1 MKKKLSALTLAMLP
15 ALGMAAPAETVSY
28 QDDSIIVV
36 YKASATEADRNA
48 AMALINP
55 GKGKI
60 QAGAAKVK
68 SLMKGRGAQLD
79 IGTMGVKKAIET
91 LKKHPAVM
99 IAEPNYR
106 LKADYIPNDEDFDQ
120 LWGLENT
127 GAGGGVAGADI
138 SAVEA
143 WDITTG
149 SSDVVI
155 GVIDTGVDYTHP
167 DLAANAWTNP
177 GEIPGNGIDDDG
189 NGYIDDV
196 YGIDAVND
204 DSDPW
209 DDHYH
214 GTHVAGTIGA
224 VGDNSIGVVGVNHE
238 VSIAACKFLDADGYG
253 STADAI
259 ECIDYFTALKEAG
272 VNIKATNNSW
282 GGGGYSEA
290 LEMSIEAG
298 VAADIL
304 FVAAAGNANSN
315 NDVSPHYPSS
325 YDSDGILAVAA
336 TDRTDGDSFYSYGP
350 TTVDLAAP
358 GVSIYSTIPP
368 AAGFGE
374 YEVLSGTSMAT
385 PHVSGALALVLAA
398 NPSLS
403 VLEVKEILMES
414 GDDNAAMAEKILSGK
429 RLNVAQAL
437 ADADPTPRFGFEPL
451 ISDIELTAGEMAE
464 FTFMVTAISDWEGSV
479 ELSVA
484 DSLGTAY
491 LSSTTAMPGD
501 TVTLYVPTTED
512 TPWGSYAFSVTGTS
526 GELTDTESFNLS
538 VLPVGLYEE
547 TFSNTTPVDLPD
559 NEPTGITSTITVDD
573 ASVVF
578 GAEVFVDITHTWIGD
593 LIVTLTSP
601 TGTETVLHN
610 REGGSADDIYETY
623 EVADFNGEMA
633 MGDWTLFV
641 SDNAGADLGT
651 LNQWSVTLTMLGE
664 GDGETPPTADFS
676 YSVSDLTV
684 SFTDASTDPDDDIMN
699 WEWSFGDGSTSTET
713 SPVYT
718 YAEAGSYEVNLTV
731 TDAEGQSDSMMQV
744 VTVEADVG
752 ESEIE
757 MMLRRSVVRGPRYIV
772 AFGFKGAVDSEVS
785 IYKDGELIGTK
796 PAYSGRG
803 VYEDR
808 GRVAG
813 AEGATYQVCDSSGC
827 SAELYVPY
835 E

>member
-15 ALGMAAPAETVSY
+15 ALGMAAPTETVSY
-28 QDDSIIVV
+28 EDDSIIVV
-36 YKASATEADRNA
+36 YKASATEADRNS

-60 QAGAAKVK
+60 QAGAAQIK
-68 SLMKGRGAQLD
+68 SLMKGRAASLN
-79 IGTMGVKKAIET
+79 IGNMGVKKAIET
-91 LKKHPAVM
+91 LKKHPAVLV
-99 IAEPNYR
+99 AEPNYR
-106 LKADYIPNDEDFDQ
+106 VKADFTPNDEFFSE
-120 LWGLENT
+120 LWGLSNS
-127 GAGGGVAGADI
+127 GSDGGVAGADI
-138 SAVEA
+138 SAEEA

-155 GVIDTGVDYTHP
+155 GVIDTGVDYMHE

-177 GEIPGNGIDDDG
+177 GEIPGNGIDDDM
-189 NGYIDDV
+189 NGYVDDV

-204 DSDPW
+204 DSDPM

-224 VGDNSIGVVGVNHE
+224 VGDNGIGVVGVNHD
-238 VSIAACKFLDADGYG
+238 VSIAACKFLDAEGYG
-253 STADAI
+253 STDDAI

-282 GGGGYSEA
+282 GGGAYSEA

-304 FVAAAGNANSN
+304 FVAAAGNSGAN

-325 YDSDGILAVAA
+325 YASDGVFAIAA
-336 TDRTDGDSFYSYGP
+336 TTRTDGDSFYSYGP

-358 GVSIYSTIPP
+358 GVAIYSTIPP
-368 AAGFGE
+368 AAGYGE
-374 YEVLSGTSMAT
+374 YEFLSGTSMAT

-398 NPSLS
+398 NPALS

-414 GDDNAAMAEKILSGK
+414 GDDNEAMAEKILSGK

-437 ADADPTPRFGFEPL
+437 ADADPTPRFGFEPVV
-451 ISDIELTAGEMAE
+451 SDIELTAGEMAE
-464 FTFMVTAISDWEGSV
+464 FTFMVTAISDWEGTV
-479 ELSVA
+479 DLSVA

-491 LSSTTAMPGD
+491 LSTTTAMPGD
-501 TVTLYVPTTED
+501 MVTLYVPTTEE
-512 TPWGSYAFSVTGTS
+512 TPWGTYAFSVTGTS
-526 GELTDTESFNLS
+526 GELTDSESFSLS

-547 TFSNTTPVDLPD
+547 TFSNTTPVDIPD
-559 NEPTGITSTITVDD
+559 SDPAGITSVITVDD
-573 ASVVF
+573 AAVVF

-601 TGTETVLHN
+601 AGTEYVLHN

-623 EVADFNGEMA
+623 EVEGFNGEMA

-641 SDNAGADLGT
+641 SDNVGYDTGT
-651 LNQWSVTLTMLGE
+651 LNQWAVTLTMLGE
-664 GDGETPPTADFS
+664 GDTETPPSAGFE
-676 YSVSDLTV
+676 YAVSDLTV
-684 SFTDASTDPDDDIMN
+684 SFTDTSTDPDDDITT
-699 WEWSFGDGSTSTET
+699 WEWSFGDGSTSSET

-718 YAEAGSYEVNLTV
+718 YAEPGSYEVTLMV
-731 TDAEGQSDSMMQV
+731 TDSEGQSDSMMQV
-744 VTVEADVG
+744 VTVEAAPG
-752 ESEIE
+752 ESDIE
-757 MMLRRSVVRGPRYIV
+757 TMLRRTVIRGNRYVV
-772 AFGFKGAVDSEVS
+772 AFGYKGAVDSEVS
-785 IYKDGELIGTK
+785 IYKDGVMIGTK
-796 PAYSGRG
+796 PAYRGRG
-803 VYEDR
+803 SYEDR
-808 GRVAG
+808 GRVDG
-813 AEGATYQVCDSSGC
+813 AEGATYKVCDSSGC
-827 SAELYVPY
+827 SAEFYVPY